1 MSKQAIKSLK
11 MGILPKELNYNIEKD
26 EVDFD
31 KLRYNSYYKSPEF
44 WINKFENPTA
54 FMNLPG
60 YEKIIDYII
69 GLSVSP
75 LEEMEER
82 ISQSNID
89 VQTSEKCSVC
99 RPEESLEQSS

>member
-69 GLSVSP
+69 DLSVSP
-75 LEEMEER
+75 LEEM
-82 ISQSNID
+82 ISRGNID

-99 RPEESLEQSS
+99 RSEENCEQSY